1 MKSPIAHWIWLISGW
16 MLRQGF
22 LIPDRVFSGAS
33 LLLVSCNVIS
43 PEEKLAL
50 YHSSLPVLKFWAEG
64 KIYLLVSTYSSI
76 VFYYHLRL
84 CLLCC
89 RITTWIKARK
99 HYPEC
104 PLPIS
109 LGSLSN
115 CVGNAK
121 VFPRITFST
130 NISSCFLSKSAEVVY
145 SHLTFWRWH
154 VLMAKLVLLIMLL
167 AFSCTSVLLLSAFFP
182 LLLSSDILMPYK
194 KTCTKRIW

>member
-1 MKSPIAHWIWLISGW
+1 MKSPIANWIWLISGW

-22 LIPDRVFSGAS
+22 L
-33 LLLVSCNVIS
+33 LLVSCNVIN
-43 PEEKLAL
+43 PEEKIAS
-50 YHSSLPVLKFWAEG
+50 YHSSLPALKFWAKG
-64 KIYLLVSTYSSI
+64 KICLLVSTYSFI

-99 HYPEC
+99 RYPEC

-121 VFPRITFST
+121 VFPRIKFST

-167 AFSCTSVLLLSAFFP
+167 AFSCTSSGLLLSAFFP
-182 LLLSSDILMPYK
+182 LLLSSDSLMPYK
-194 KTCTKRIW
+194 KTCAKRIW

>member
-1 MKSPIAHWIWLISGW
+1 MKSPIANWIWLISGW

-22 LIPDRVFSGAS
+22 LILDPNFFGAR
-33 LLLVSCNVIS
+33 LLLVSGSVIN

-50 YHSSLPVLKFWAEG
+50 YPSSLPVLKFWAKG
-64 KIYLLVSTYSSI
+64 KICLLVSTYSFI

-89 RITTWIKARK
+89 KITTWIKARK

-109 LGSLSN
+109 LEDSLSN

-121 VFPRITFST
+121 VFPRIKFST
-130 NISSCFLSKSAEVVY
+130 NISSYFLSKSAEVVY
-145 SHLTFWRWH
+145 SHLTFLK
-154 VLMAKLVLLIMLL
+154 VACLMAKLVLLITLL
-167 AFSCTSVLLLSAFFP
+167 AFSCTSVLFLSAFFP
-182 LLLSSDILMPYK
+182 LLSSDILMPYK